1 MNIQDNGT
9 RAALFQALRTPGLS
23 LDALAES
30 DDTTAAAGIEASGTS
45 AVVAAPQTV
54 AADPGEALL
63 KLDVWAQQATRYLHS
78 DIALP
83 QLQSGSRADQLAD
96 HVLSALG

>member
-23 LDALAES
+23 LDALAEPES
-30 DDTTAAAGIEASGTS
+30 SAAVSSASATALET
-45 AVVAAPQTV
+45 APQNL

-63 KLDVWAQQATRYLHS
+63 KLDVWQQQHTRYLQS
-78 DIALP
+78 DSALP
-83 QLQSGSRADQLAD
+83 SFDGGSRADQLAD